1 MQALI
6 FDVDGVIAE
15 TEEGHR
21 LAFNRAFA
29 EAGLEIEWDR
39 DLYER
44 LLWVTGGKER
54 ISHYLYHCTECP
66 KLLDADIARLHKR
79 KTEIYNQIVE
89 LGEVPFRPGVLRLWR
104 EARQRGLRLA
114 IATTTS
120 LPNVEVLLRQA
131 GKDVLG
137 WFETIVAGDMVERK
151 KPAPD
156 VYLQTLKNLSLA
168 PQEAVAIEDSQNG
181 LIAAQKAGIPT
192 LITYSYYTREQRFE
206 GALAV
211 MEHLGEPELPAK
223 VIAGPKTCDTV
234 LTVDTLQDWHRM
246 FVQACT

>member
-21 LAFNRAFA
+21 LAFNQAFA
-29 EAGLEIEWDR
+29 EAGLEIEWNR

-54 ISHYLYHCTECP
+54 IAHYLYRCPECP
-66 KLLDADIARLHKR
+66 KLLDAEIARLHRR
-79 KTEIYNQIVE
+79 KTEIYNQMVSE
-89 LGEVPFRPGVLRLWR
+89 GKVPFRPGVQRLWR
-104 EARQRGLRLA
+104 EAREKGVRLA

-120 LPNVEVLLRQA
+120 MPNVEVLLRQA
-131 GKDVLG
+131 GAEVLS
-137 WFETIVAGDMVERK
+137 WFETIVAGDMVSRK

-156 VYLQTLKNLSLA
+156 VYNQVLQNLNVA
-168 PQEAVAIEDSQNG
+168 PEEALAIEDSQNG

-192 LITYSYYTREQRFE
+192 LITYSQYTLGQRFE

-211 MEHLGEPELPAK
+211 MEHLGEPEVPAR
-223 VIAGPKTCDTV
+223 VVAGPRSCATV
-234 LTVDTLQDWHRM
+234 LTLEVLRDWHQTAASR
-246 FVQACT
+246 A

>member
-29 EAGLEIEWDR
+29 EAGLDIEWSAE
-39 DLYER
+39 LYER

-54 ISHYLYHCTECP
+54 IAHYLYHCPECP

-79 KTEIYNQIVE
+79 KTELYNQIVAS
-89 LGEVPFRPGVLRLWR
+89 GEVPFRPGVRRLWQ
-104 EARQRGLRLA
+104 EARERGVRLA

-131 GKDVLG
+131 GAEVLG
-137 WFETIVAGDMVERK
+137 WFETIVAGDMVAQK

-156 VYLQTLKNLSLA
+156 VYIRALENLGIA
-168 PQEAVAIEDSQNG
+168 PEEAVAIEDSHNG
-181 LIAAQKAGIPT
+181 LIAAQRAGIPT
-192 LITYSYYTREQRFE
+192 LITYSHYTREQRFE

-211 MEHLGEPELPAK
+211 MEHLGEPELPAR
-223 VIAGPKTCDTV
+223 VVAGPRSCSTV
-234 LTVDTLQDWHRM
+234 VTLEVLEDWRQTHLLK
-246 FVQACT
+246 V